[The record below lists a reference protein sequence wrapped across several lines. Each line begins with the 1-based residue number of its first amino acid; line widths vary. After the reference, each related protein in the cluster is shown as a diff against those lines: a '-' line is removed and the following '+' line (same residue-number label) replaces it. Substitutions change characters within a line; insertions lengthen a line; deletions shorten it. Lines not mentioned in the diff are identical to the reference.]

1 MLESKN
7 FHSIPRQV
15 PTVSTPTSNTHY
27 SSISKAFAV
36 KEVSTDS
43 KFSFLAN
50 SKKQSLDAVSNG
62 SNSTTSSLSNITTI
76 KTDFQ
81 TKEKNYQN
89 TIDKLQKK
97 IETLT
102 LENKK
107 LSENIQTKNSV
118 VINKAEDSSFIAQE
132 EKEKAIEMRIRAL
145 NQENSS
151 LSQQLTIKRNE
162 FGELEKKLES
172 LARELRE
179 KDEQAKKFAVENNN
193 LNEKLK
199 EKEKKL
205 DDLDEMYKQKLSQIK
220 KEVSFIKE
228 QQKETSPK
236 DSKESTQYMS
246 QRIKE
251 LEDVLRRKNEEINEI
266 KRKSSFINNNNKI
279 NPNNNNSEPKTPHNS
294 ETFKTHSNKASEFSI
309 SGTLNRDCSRPS
321 LIQGLIKCNWE
332 EMEKKLIKLIEEN
345 EKLNDNL
352 LNNNNDQVN
361 WCQKYKEMEQRFYQ
375 IQTKGGVSNEFFAKL
390 QQENDELRK
399 NIQELLQDK
408 AKNSEKISVL
418 QQEIEFSSKTSQE
431 TLKKQEKE
439 LKSNYENTI
448 SMLEE
453 QKEKNLLKI
462 SKENHELKQHNDE
475 LRQQLELLQQR
486 QNDNLNNIPAKKANE
501 KQPLAQNSSPIL
513 IINEMLTPSAKNLLE
528 KTQKES
534 NKIGNLATI
543 TENKD
548 ENVFI
553 FSKNKRISNE
563 NLKKNLNLCNNANE
577 SNRNSGIKT
586 HNSRESQEFPAK
598 FLTKNYIV
606 PNNANN
612 NSMKENN
619 NSKEVSFKEN
629 NLKESNISFK
639 DMISE
644 KSEVKTETNTAKNI
658 EKFDFSQQKHTN
670 YLPTGKQ
677 HENPL
682 KKETKVISFNLLDSK
697 GKTEITS
704 MNNSNN
710 NNYNSSNG
718 FSTAFSSAR
727 NPKV

>member
-7 FHSIPRQV
+7 FHSIPRQA
-15 PTVSTPTSNTHY
+15 PTISTPTSTTHY
-27 SSISKAFAV
+27 SSISKTFAV

-81 TKEKNYQN
+81 TKEKNYQS

-97 IETLT
+97 IESLT

-107 LSENIQTKNSV
+107 LSENMQSKNSA
-118 VINKAEDSSFIAQE
+118 VISKAEDSSFILQE
-132 EKEKAIEMRIRAL
+132 EKEKAIELRIRAL
-145 NQENSS
+145 HQENAA
-151 LSQQLTIKRNE
+151 LSQQLTIKKNE
-162 FGELEKKLES
+162 FGELEKKLEA
-172 LARELRE
+172 LAKELRE
-179 KDEQAKKFAVENNN
+179 KDEETKKISIENNN
-193 LNEKLK
+193 LSDKLK

-205 DDLDEMYKQKLSQIK
+205 EDLDEMYKQKLSQIK
-220 KEVSFIKE
+220 KEISFIKE
-228 QQKETSPK
+228 QQKEASPK
-236 DSKESTQYMS
+236 ESNESIQYMS

-251 LEDVLRRKNEEINEI
+251 LEEVLKKKNEEINEI
-266 KRKSSFINNNNKI
+266 KKKTAFINNNKI
-279 NPNNNNSEPKTPHNS
+279 NSNNNNYSEPKTPHNS

-309 SGTLNRDCSRPS
+309 SGTINRDFSRPS

-332 EMEKKLIKLIEEN
+332 EMEKKLVKLIEEN
-345 EKLNDNL
+345 DKLNDDL
-352 LNNNNDQVN
+352 LNNNNEQVN
-361 WCQKYKEMEQRFYQ
+361 WCQKYKEMEHKFHQ
-375 IQTKGGVSNEFFAKL
+375 IQTKDGFSNEFFAKL

-399 NIQELLQDK
+399 NIKELLQDK
-408 AKNSEKISVL
+408 TKNHEKISLL
-418 QQEIEFSSKTSQE
+418 QQEIEFSSKNNQE

-475 LRQQLELLQQR
+475 LKQQLEILQR
-486 QNDNLNNIPAKKANE
+486 QNENLNNIPTKKVND
-501 KQPLAQNSSPIL
+501 KQPLAQSSSPIL

-528 KTQKES
+528 KTQKEN

-553 FSKNKRISNE
+553 FSKNKRVSNE
-563 NLKKNLNLCNNANE
+563 NLKKNLNLCNNASE
-577 SNRNSGIKT
+577 SSRNSGIKT

-606 PNNANN
+606 PNSNN
-612 NSMKENN
+612 NINSSMKENN

-629 NLKESNISFK
+629 NLKESNVSFK
-639 DMISE
+639 DMVSE
-644 KSEVKTETNTAKNI
+644 KSEAKTETNTKNMD
-658 EKFDFSQQKHTN
+658 KFDFSQPKHSN
-670 YLPTGKQ
+670 YLQTGK

-697 GKTEITS
+697 GKNEITS
-704 MNNSNN
+704 INNTH
-710 NNYNSSNG
+710 NNYNSTNN
-718 FSTAFSSAR
+718 FPTAFSSAR